1 MNFRIKYIVSISVMI
16 LLMLIFSNTKNIAQV
31 ETTNLQKLTESSE
44 IILLGKVTDTQSE
57 WNENRDRIYTK
68 VRIKADEFIKGNN
81 SSADII
87 ITIPGGEVGDVGE
100 LYSDLPT
107 FELKE
112 EVLLF
117 ANRDNE
123 NNYVINNGLEGKYN
137 ISNDE
142 KAGIKMNGK
151 LTSIQNIKDKIK
163 SIIGS
168 RQ

>member
-1 MNFRIKYIVSISVMI
+1 MNFRIKYFVSISMLI
-16 LLMLIFSNTKNIAQV
+16 LLMLLFSNVQNIAQV
-31 ETTNLQKLTESSE
+31 ESTNLQKLTESSE

-57 WNENRDRIYTK
+57 WNENRDRIFTK
-68 VRIKADEFIKGNN
+68 VRIKADEFIKGN
-81 SSADII
+81 SSSGDII

-117 ANRDNE
+117 AKRDKE
-123 NNYVINNGLEGKYN
+123 NNYVISNGLEGKFN
-137 ISNDE
+137 ISKVE
-142 KAGIKMNGK
+142 KAGIKMNGN
-151 LTSIQNIKDKIK
+151 LTSIDNIKDKIK

-168 RQ
+168 SP